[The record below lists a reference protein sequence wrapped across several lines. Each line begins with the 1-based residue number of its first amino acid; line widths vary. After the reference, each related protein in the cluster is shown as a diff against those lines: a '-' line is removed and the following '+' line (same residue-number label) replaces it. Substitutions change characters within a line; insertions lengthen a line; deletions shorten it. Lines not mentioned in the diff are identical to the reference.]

1 MFWLLHYLVGLCT
14 YKKKKTKHVAM
25 HKGFLMLF
33 SVIYMSDCCIN
44 FNYTKL
50 YTIYVT
56 TRGSILNSTENNTK
70 CGHEI
75 VTTLALKNENVKS
88 ICFYFERND
97 FRLSQVL
104 F

>member
-1 MFWLLHYLVGLCT
+1 
-14 YKKKKTKHVAM
+14 
-25 HKGFLMLF
+25 MLQCIRVFSCFF